1 MKSFIFITNEGHTYQ
16 PNSVFSQPD
25 IENCQVVGFGN
36 GENMDEA
43 FKTMLKE
50 EKYLLD
56 TAFNEIVGIE
66 IKGEEKKYYFL
77 SDFKSRRKSKT
88 A

>member
-16 PNSVFSQPD
+16 PDSVSSEPD
-25 IENCQVVGFGN
+25 IENCQVVGFGS

-43 FKTMLKE
+43 FKAMLEE

-56 TAFNEIVGIE
+56 TTFNEIIGIE
-66 IKGEEKKYYFL
+66 IKDEEKKYYFL
-77 SDFKSRRKSKT
+77 SDLKSRKKSKT